1 MDGKQLWRQNVWL
14 PLVNVARRLYILP
27 LLVLSREEPMKKVGI
42 LIAVSA
48 IALVPA
54 TFLAG
59 VTPQSEIVWE
69 YINRWRSPRLQ
80 TESSG

>member
-1 MDGKQLWRQNVWL
+1 
-14 PLVNVARRLYILP
+14 
-27 LLVLSREEPMKKVGI
+27 MKKFG
-42 LIAVSA
+42 IAVSA
-48 IALVPA
+48 LAFVPA

-69 YINRWRSPRLQ
+69 YINPWQSPRLQ